1 MAQKTKKKLIRV
13 WAIVSAL
20 VLILLTVATVLTQFV
35 MQDVLASLLGRD
47 VAVYAEGVTPLY
59 ATEYTN
65 KDEVYQAANKLNERV
80 CEEGFVLLKNEGNAL
95 PLASG
100 SRITVF
106 GKNSVN
112 LAYGGSGSSG
122 GDKSTAIDLYTSL
135 QNAGFAVNPAMKPFY
150 EDDKRSGA
158 RRSENSTNLDDGNT
172 VFYSIGETPQRLY
185 TKEITDTYKDYNDA
199 ALVVLTRIGGEGFD
213 LQIVAKVLPHR
224 AVLEIHR
231 VGINRAPGRI
241 HFAIQDASQRI
252 HAGCTGEAHPDSCV
266 DFVLIGI
273 IIRMRQKCQFHR
285 RAAVNQHN
293 NLLKSSLADRCQQ
306 VRFVL
311 IKLQVVV
318 AVLPRPFHILH

>member
-59 ATEYTN
+59 TTEYTN
-65 KDEVYQAANKLNERV
+65 KDEVYQAANKLNEHI

-95 PLASG
+95 PLTSG

-122 GDKSTAIDLYTSL
+122 GDKSAAIDLYTSL

-213 LQIVAKVLPHR
+213 LPRSMKDVEGARQDSDHYLQLDQNETDLLAAVCEAGFKKVV
-224 AVLEIHR
+224 VL
-231 VGINRAPGRI
+231 INSGSPMELA
-241 HFAIQDASQRI
+241 FFDASGLLCLSGQN
-252 HAGCTGEAHPDSCV
+252 
-266 DFVLIGI
+266 
-273 IIRMRQKCQFHR
+273 R
-285 RAAVNQHN
+285 RSY
-293 NLLKSSLADRCQQ
+293 LDG
-306 VRFVL
+306 
-311 IKLQVVV
+311 
-318 AVLPRPFHILH
+318 LPRCIWRECAGTHPERRSESVRAHG

>member
-122 GDKSTAIDLYTSL
+122 GDKSAAIDLYTSL
-135 QNAGFAVNPAMKPFY
+135 QNAGFAVNPAMKPSMRMISAPARAARKIPPTWMTGIPCFTPLG
-150 EDDKRSGA
+150 K
-158 RRSENSTNLDDGNT
+158 RRSAC
-172 VFYSIGETPQRLY
+172 IQR
-185 TKEITDTYKDYNDA
+185 KSRIP
-199 ALVVLTRIGGEGFD
+199 TRI
-213 LQIVAKVLPHR
+213 
-224 AVLEIHR
+224 
-231 VGINRAPGRI
+231 
-241 HFAIQDASQRI
+241 
-252 HAGCTGEAHPDSCV
+252 T
-266 DFVLIGI
+266 
-273 IIRMRQKCQFHR
+273 MTR
-285 RAAVNQHN
+285 RW
-293 NLLKSSLADRCQQ
+293 LC
-306 VRFVL
+306 
-311 IKLQVVV
+311 
-318 AVLPRPFHILH
+318 

>member
-59 ATEYTN
+59 TTEYTN
-65 KDEVYQAANKLNERV
+65 KDEVYQAANKLNERI

-122 GDKSTAIDLYTSL
+122 GDKSAAIYQLAECGL
-135 QNAGFAVNPAMKPFY
+135 CGQ
-150 EDDKRSGA
+150 SGD
-158 RRSENSTNLDDGNT
+158 E
-172 VFYSIGETPQRLY
+172 
-185 TKEITDTYKDYNDA
+185 
-199 ALVVLTRIGGEGFD
+199 ALL
-213 LQIVAKVLPHR
+213 
-224 AVLEIHR
+224 
-231 VGINRAPGRI
+231 
-241 HFAIQDASQRI
+241 
-252 HAGCTGEAHPDSCV
+252 
-266 DFVLIGI
+266 
-273 IIRMRQKCQFHR
+273 
-285 RAAVNQHN
+285 
-293 NLLKSSLADRCQQ
+293 
-306 VRFVL
+306 
-311 IKLQVVV
+311 
-318 AVLPRPFHILH
+318 